1 MSEAAADPQLM
12 TFAREAF
19 FAESGPALFARHR
32 GLDPLFSPAGFQ
44 AYGEDLLTR
53 MVNPYLRD
61 RTERVTR
68 DPRRKLAW
76 EDRLVGTMRLALD
89 AGLAP
94 RRFALGAAA
103 ALETLPGT
111 GRLDPHLRA
120 GTPASA
126 GSTHRPSGTD
136 DLDPQLRDLW
146 PVADQPPG
154 RKAQLIALISEA
166 QKRLVSGNSLCA

>member
-1 MSEAAADPQLM
+1 L
-12 TFAREAF
+12 
-19 FAESGPALFARHR
+19 AESGPALIARHQ
-32 GLDPLFSPAGFQ
+32 GLDPLFSPAGFR
-44 AYGEDLLTR
+44 AYGDDLLNR

-94 RRFALGAAA
+94 ERFALGAAA
-103 ALETLPGT
+103 ALETLSAT
-111 GRLDPHLRA
+111 GGLDA
-120 GTPASA
+120 
-126 GSTHRPSGTD
+126 
-136 DLDPQLRDLW
+136 QLRGLW

-154 RKAQLIALISEA
+154 RKFQLIRLISEA
-166 QKRLVSGNSLCA
+166 RKRLTTGKSGCA